1 MTRPA
6 DTLTAWAT
14 AVFMVAV
21 ATIAVLTAASHV
33 LDVRSEPQQLA
44 CRLSQQ
50 DYFRRALE
58 SRVTCVPSMHR
69 GDTITVEAGASYR

>member
-6 DTLTAWAT
+6 DILIAWAT
-14 AVFMVAV
+14 AVFMVSV
-21 ATIAVLTAASHV
+21 ATIGTLMAVSHV

-50 DYFRRALE
+50 DYYRRALE

-69 GDTITVEAGASYR
+69 GDTITVQAGSSYR